1 MVLTVELPLFWD
13 YIGLAS
19 LKPQWELRLMYSRL
33 IIIIIIIIIIIRSL
47 KYIKSRV
54 EAVVSSL
61 AFH

>member
-33 IIIIIIIIIIIRSL
+33 IIIIIIIIIRSL